1 MDLRLHF
8 QSGGSGVRVRSP
20 ITTPR
25 PAFRSS
31 EAASVFNIGRF
42 RGFHCV
48 TAAMNAEWK
57 AAVVDGCVPEAPPV
71 PPKPDRQ
78 SELLSYNEW
87 SLYFNY
93 ANKLSP

>member
-1 MDLRLHF
+1 MGHVGGR
-8 QSGGSGVRVRSP
+8 QVMSGRALAGAVTVRRISHDFSSGVRVRSP

-48 TAAMNAEWK
+48 RYYSS
-57 AAVVDGCVPEAPPV
+57 V
-71 PPKPDRQ
+71 
-78 SELLSYNEW
+78 LL
-87 SLYFNY
+87 
-93 ANKLSP
+93 